1 MTQNLSKKKKVVWE
15 TCWEEIPP
23 KKQTK
28 TEKENRKRK
37 RKREKRPFGE
47 VLICR
52 FKKIRIMETKAFQEN
67 QKEKKERSKEQ
78 PCIPCTSYKT

>member
-1 MTQNLSKKKKVVWE
+1 VCEKRAEKKSHLRSKPKWKKKIE
-15 TCWEEIPP
+15 RERER
-23 KKQTK
+23 
-28 TEKENRKRK
+28 E
-37 RKREKRPFGE
+37 REKRPFGE

-78 PCIPCTSYKT
+78 PCIPCTSYKI